1 MIALIVEAGH
11 GTVAEAISQM
21 CALATRMQVNVKCK
35 NVGGHSIEVEPNKNA
50 EEEFA
55 KYTANA
61 PRRRNVEPC

>member
-11 GTVAEAISQM
+11 DTILETITQM

-35 NVGGHSIEVEPNKNA
+35 NVGGGSVEIQPNKNP

-61 PRRRNVEPC
+61 PRRRNIEPC